1 MSTAI
6 STPLIPTP
14 PHKSPGRPRSDS
26 VRRAILSSTLQLLDE
41 LGYAKLTV
49 EGVAALAQAGKATIY
64 RWWSNKARLVG
75 EALMEESDPQLPFP
89 DTGSVREDFRRQL
102 QLVAQLFNSPKGKRI
117 AMIIGVAQEEP
128 ELLESFRTH
137 FLASRRAEA
146 GQILQR
152 GVRRGE
158 LRSEVFSEVALD
170 SLYGPLYFRLLTDHG
185 SLSPDYVDALCD
197 LVMTG
202 LVRRSN

>member
-6 STPLIPTP
+6 STPLITTA

-170 SLYGPLYFRLLTDHG
+170 ALYGPLYFRLLTDHG
-185 SLSPDYVDALCD
+185 SLSPDYVDAVCD

-202 LVRRSN
+202 LLRRSN

>member
-1 MSTAI
+1 MQSA
-6 STPLIPTP
+6 

-26 VRRAILSSTLQLLDE
+26 VRRSILSATLQLLDE
-41 LGYAKLTV
+41 VGYAKLTV

-75 EALMEESDPQLPFP
+75 EALMEETDPQLPFP

-102 QLVAQLFNSPKGKRI
+102 QLVAQLFNGPKGKRL

-128 ELLESFRTH
+128 EMLDSFRAN
-137 FLASRRAEA
+137 FLAVRRGEA
-146 GQILQR
+146 VQILQR

-158 LRSEVFSEVALD
+158 LRSEVFSEVAVD
-170 SLYGPLYFRLLTDHG
+170 ALYGPLYFRLLIEHG
-185 SLSPDYVDALCD
+185 TLSPDYVDALCD

>member
-1 MSTAI
+1 M
-6 STPLIPTP
+6 
-14 PHKSPGRPRSDS
+14 H
-26 VRRAILSSTLQLLDE
+26 LLDE
-41 LGYAKLTV
+41 TGYAKLTV

-128 ELLESFRTH
+128 ELLESFRNH

-146 GQILQR
+146 AQILQR

-170 SLYGPLYFRLLTDHG
+170 ALYGPLYYRLLTDHG
-185 SLSPDYVDALCD
+185 SVSPDYVDALCD

-202 LVRRSN
+202 LLRRSN

>member
-1 MSTAI
+1 MSTA
-6 STPLIPTP
+6 SASLLHAA

-26 VRRAILSSTLQLLDE
+26 VRRSILSATLQLLDE
-41 LGYAKLTV
+41 VGYAKLTV

-75 EALMEESDPQLPFP
+75 EALMEETDPQLPFS
-89 DTGSVREDFRRQL
+89 DTGTVREDFRRQL
-102 QLVAQLFNSPKGKRI
+102 QLVAQLFNGPKGKRI
-117 AMIIGVAQEEP
+117 AMIMGVAQEEP
-128 ELLESFRTH
+128 EMLESFRTN
-137 FLASRRAEA
+137 FLAARRSEA
-146 GQILQR
+146 VQILQR

-158 LRSEVFSEVALD
+158 LRGEIFSEVAID
-170 SLYGPLYFRLLTDHG
+170 ALYAPLYFRLMVEHG
-185 SLSPDYVDALCD
+185 SLTSEYVDALCD

>member
-6 STPLIPTP
+6 ASLLDAA

-26 VRRAILSSTLQLLDE
+26 VRRSILSATLQLLDE
-41 LGYAKLTV
+41 VGYAKLTV

-75 EALMEESDPQLPFP
+75 EALMEETDPQLPFS
-89 DTGSVREDFRRQL
+89 DTGTVREDFRRQL
-102 QLVAQLFNSPKGKRI
+102 QLVAQLFNGPKGKRI
-117 AMIIGVAQEEP
+117 AMIMGVAQEEP
-128 ELLESFRTH
+128 EMLESFRTN
-137 FLASRRAEA
+137 FLAARRSEA
-146 GQILQR
+146 VQILQR

-158 LRSEVFSEVALD
+158 LRGEIFSEVAID
-170 SLYGPLYFRLLTDHG
+170 ALYAPLYFRLLVEHG
-185 SLSPDYVDALCD
+185 SLTSEYVDALCD

>member
-6 STPLIPTP
+6 STPLITTA

-170 SLYGPLYFRLLTDHG
+170 ALYGPLYFRLLTDHG

-202 LVRRSN
+202 LLRRSN

>member
-1 MSTAI
+1 VSTAI
-6 STPLIPTP
+6 ASLLHSS

-26 VRRAILSSTLQLLDE
+26 VRRSILSATLQLLDE
-41 LGYAKLTV
+41 VGYAKLTV

-75 EALMEESDPQLPFP
+75 EALMEETDPQLPFP

-102 QLVAQLFNSPKGKRI
+102 QLVAQLFNSPKGKRL

-128 ELLESFRTH
+128 EMLESFRSN
-137 FLASRRAEA
+137 FLAARRAEA
-146 GQILQR
+146 VQILQR

-158 LRSEVFSEVALD
+158 LRGEVFSEVAVD
-170 SLYGPLYFRLLTDHG
+170 ALYGPLYFRLLIEHG
-185 SLSPDYVDALCD
+185 TLSPDYVDALCD

>member
-6 STPLIPTP
+6 ASLLHAA

-26 VRRAILSSTLQLLDE
+26 VRRSILSATLQLLDE
-41 LGYAKLTV
+41 VGYAKLTV

-75 EALMEESDPQLPFP
+75 EALMEETDPQLPFP
-89 DTGSVREDFRRQL
+89 DTGTVREDFRRQL

-117 AMIIGVAQEEP
+117 AMIMGVAQEEP
-128 ELLESFRTH
+128 EMLESFRTN
-137 FLASRRAEA
+137 FLAARRSEA
-146 GQILQR
+146 VQILQR

-158 LRSEVFSEVALD
+158 LRGEIFSEVAID
-170 SLYGPLYFRLLTDHG
+170 ALYAPLYFRLLVEHG
-185 SLSPDYVDALCD
+185 SLTSDYVDALCD

>member
-1 MSTAI
+1 
-6 STPLIPTP
+6 
-14 PHKSPGRPRSDS
+14 
-26 VRRAILSSTLQLLDE
+26 LQLLDE
-41 LGYAKLTV
+41 VGYAKLTV

-75 EALMEESDPQLPFP
+75 EALMEETDPQLPFP

-102 QLVAQLFNSPKGKRI
+102 QLVAQLFNSPKGKRL

-128 ELLESFRTH
+128 EMLETFRTN
-137 FLASRRAEA
+137 FLAARRKEA
-146 GQILQR
+146 VQILQR
-152 GVRRGE
+152 GVARGE
-158 LRSEVFSEVALD
+158 LRGEVFSEVAVD
-170 SLYGPLYFRLLTDHG
+170 ALYGPLYFRLLVEHG
-185 SLSPDYVDALCD
+185 TLSPDYVDSLCD

>member
-6 STPLIPTP
+6 STPLITAA

-170 SLYGPLYFRLLTDHG
+170 ALYGPLYFRLLTDHG

-202 LVRRSN
+202 LLRRSN

>member
-6 STPLIPTP
+6 ASLLHAA

-26 VRRAILSSTLQLLDE
+26 VRRAILSATLQLLDE
-41 LGYAKLTV
+41 VGYAKLTV

-75 EALMEESDPQLPFP
+75 DALMEETDPQLPFP

-102 QLVAQLFNSPKGKRI
+102 QLVAQLFNSSKGKRL

-128 ELLESFRTH
+128 EMLEAFRSN
-137 FLASRRAEA
+137 FLVVRRAEA
-146 GQILQR
+146 VQILQR

-158 LRSEVFSEVALD
+158 LKAEVFSEVAVD
-170 SLYGPLYFRLLTDHG
+170 ALYGPLYFRLLVEHG
-185 SLSPDYVDALCD
+185 TLSPDYVDALCD

>member
-1 MSTAI
+1 VSTAI
-6 STPLIPTP
+6 ASLLHSS

-26 VRRAILSSTLQLLDE
+26 VRRSILSATLQLLDE
-41 LGYAKLTV
+41 VGYAKLTV

-75 EALMEESDPQLPFP
+75 EALMEETDPQLPFP

-102 QLVAQLFNSPKGKRI
+102 QLVAQLFNSPKGKRL

-128 ELLESFRTH
+128 EMLESFRSN
-137 FLASRRAEA
+137 FLAARRTEA
-146 GQILQR
+146 VQILQR

-158 LRSEVFSEVALD
+158 LRGEVFSEVAVD
-170 SLYGPLYFRLLTDHG
+170 ALYGPLYFRLLIEHG
-185 SLSPDYVDALCD
+185 TLSPDYVDALCD